1 MSNQNSIPSITT
13 VNHKTSVLNKSAPT
27 LSYPKLD
34 VWATRVD
41 KAEVNSTAS
50 HTGQLVG
57 CWRAESC
64 IMEDSGYTDTGQ
76 QLEAVAIPQSNNW
89 IRKASYGTLDKPRYC
104 KLPFSRPKSVM
115 HAQRYYLNSAFNWP
129 AESKKRSS
137 EEKVRHCTSPLWWNK
152 VVRQV
157 PFWTFQMQMRLL
169 APWPPPDADANVWTR
184 FTHRENEYRSHS
196 CRGLSGISRSA
207 EVYRQKHQLIALFF
221 HSNICADNLRRLWWS
236 QH

>member
-1 MSNQNSIPSITT
+1 M
-13 VNHKTSVLNKSAPT
+13 V
-27 LSYPKLD
+27 
-34 VWATRVD
+34 
-41 KAEVNSTAS
+41 S

-64 IMEDSGYTDTGQ
+64 FMDESGYTDTGQ
-76 QLEAVAIPQSNNW
+76 QLEGVAVPQSNNW

-115 HAQRYYLNSAFNWP
+115 HVQPYYLNNVFNWP

-152 VVRQV
+152 VVRHV

-169 APWPPPDADANVWTR
+169 ALWLPPDADAMVWTR
-184 FTHRENEYRSHS
+184 VTHRENEYRSHS
-196 CRGLSGISRSA
+196 FRRLISRSA
-207 EVYRQKHQLIALFF
+207 EVSRHKHQLIGIIF
-221 HSNICADNLRRLWWS
+221 HSATYADNLRRLWLS